1 MLFNLITFF
10 VSALSKYEFFLLGAR
25 ISLGELIAIASIPFF
40 LNSRVHIKYL
50 LFMIYPFL
58 IWTAAIC
65 ISDFT
70 NNTNMTF
77 FIKSLMKPVFSICWA
92 LFFMNVFMKNHKTLL
107 FFIAGFCIAG
117 LQNYFSPSAWTQYY
131 SDSVYS
137 AYFYGL
143 SPLIISTFIF
153 IATLAKFYI
162 NKFPIFLIT
171 FACLITL
178 VFLGSPRNLILV
190 FFVVSALL
198 FLYDYKNLPYL
209 RWLDLRNSNATK
221 LLTYTFIGVL
231 IFSAFYY
238 LYVFMA
244 SSGMLGEYQLSKYE
258 SESTRTLFGNSPI
271 GLILS
276 GRTQVFGAILAIID
290 NPILGYGSWKGVSGS
305 LSDYYIDA
313 VYTVGTNAENL
324 NRMSEYGLFGSVGH
338 SILFTAWL
346 ENGIIAATAL
356 MILFR
361 RSIKVFLCTYNME
374 AYFYQP
380 WIYYSLSLLLWNFFF
395 SPFDFFSRMILGLIA
410 CLFTIQRYKLKMYP
424 L

>member
-1 MLFNLITFF
+1 M
-10 VSALSKYEFFLLGAR
+10 E
-25 ISLGELIAIASIPFF
+25 
-40 LNSRVHIKYL
+40 
-50 LFMIYPFL
+50 
-58 IWTAAIC
+58 
-65 ISDFT
+65 
-70 NNTNMTF
+70 
-77 FIKSLMKPVFSICWA
+77 
-92 LFFMNVFMKNHKTLL
+92 
-107 FFIAGFCIAG
+107 
-117 LQNYFSPSAWTQYY
+117 
-131 SDSVYS
+131 
-137 AYFYGL
+137 
-143 SPLIISTFIF
+143 
-153 IATLAKFYI
+153 
-162 NKFPIFLIT
+162 
-171 FACLITL
+171 
-178 VFLGSPRNLILV
+178 
-190 FFVVSALL
+190 
-198 FLYDYKNLPYL
+198 
-209 RWLDLRNSNATK
+209 
-221 LLTYTFIGVL
+221 
-231 IFSAFYY
+231 
-238 LYVFMA
+238 

-290 NPILGYGSWKGVSGS
+290 NPILGYGSWQGVSGS

-324 NRMSEYGLFGSVGH
+324 NRMSEYGLLGSVGH